1 MKRVSYPFEV
11 ITPALAGGAQ
21 PKQRAEIRPASIRG
35 QLRWWFRV
43 LGGFKSQSGSVRSR
57 EAEVFGSISNDSPHA
72 SKLVVR
78 VSNAPASSAPR
89 TMEDLGAAPFS
100 KKGYLLWPLRRDE
113 DARATVP
120 PGSKFELQI
129 LWKGDARLW
138 PSIQALIAVFA
149 NLGSL
154 GFRGRRAMGALACT
168 SSIPLAEA
176 ISFFASPTN
185 ISVKAMA
192 ADSADQALSQL
203 GGWLK
208 SWRAYG
214 RTGQND
220 AEQGMPGFK
229 WAKSDHDLGAAIL
242 SRNPSRPQ
250 SMYRAAIGLPLNQRF
265 QRDNL
270 DWKPAGAGRFASPVL
285 LRPHRT
291 ASGQWKALVIFVHNH
306 EWPSNEHITADRGG
320 TVSVSLDLLKA
331 MQADPNLTP
340 LH

>member
-1 MKRVSYPFEV
+1 MKRASYPFEV

-21 PKQRAEIRPASIRG
+21 PHRKAEIRPASIRG

-57 EAEVFGSISNDSPHA
+57 EAEVFGSISTDSPNA
-72 SKLVVR
+72 SRLVVR
-78 VSNAPASSAPR
+78 VSNPPASSPPK
-89 TMEDLGAAPFS
+89 TMEELGAAPFS
-100 KKGYLLWPLRRDE
+100 EKGYLLWPLRRQE
-113 DARATVP
+113 DARATIA

-129 LWKGDARLW
+129 LWKGNPELW
-138 PSIQALIAVFA
+138 PSIQALVAVFA

-154 GFRGRRAMGALACT
+154 GFRGRRAMGALT
-168 SSIPLAEA
+168 SQATQPLGQALNFFATPANISIQGMDAASADNA
-176 ISFFASPTN
+176 ISR
-185 ISVKAMA
+185 
-192 ADSADQALSQL
+192 L

-220 AEQGMPGFK
+220 AEKGMPGFK

-242 SRNPSRPQ
+242 SGNPSRPPAI
-250 SMYRAAIGLPLNQRF
+250 YRAAIGLPLNQRF
-265 QRDNL
+265 RRDNL

-291 ASGQWKALVIFVHNH
+291 PSGQWKALVIFVHNH
-306 EWPSNEHITADRGG
+306 EWPSNQKVTADRGRAA
-320 TVSVSLDLLKA
+320 SVSLELLKA

-340 LH
+340 LQ